1 MNILIEQILNGLT
14 LGAQYALVAVGLS
27 LIFGVVGIINFAHG
41 EFFMLG
47 AYAFYMVYPWN
58 GPIPYGLAIVL
69 SMFIMLIFGMAYER
83 IVIRPVLEKPYYT
96 QIVATLATSIIFVN
110 AAISIWGTTPKTTPT
125 TLAKTMIR
133 TPYFN
138 ISHQRILVFAVTAVT
153 FTLLYLFIKKTKT
166 GKAMRAVSQ
175 NREACAVHGIKVYR
189 ISTLTFGI
197 SSGLAGLAGALVA
210 PLFNVL
216 PTMGMLLVLK
226 AFAAVIMGGFG
237 QVSGAI
243 YAAFLIGLTEALAA
257 GYIHHLH
264 IDSAYRDAF
273 PFGMMI
279 LVLIF
284 RPHGLFGKKVG
295 I

>member
-1 MNILIEQILNGLT
+1 MNIFFEQILNGLT
-14 LGAQYALVAVGLS
+14 LGTQYALVAVGLS

-69 SMFIMLIFGMAYER
+69 AVIIMLIFGMAYER
-83 IVIRPVLEKPYYT
+83 VVIRPVLEKPYYT
-96 QIVATLATSIIFVN
+96 QIIATLATSIIFVN
-110 AAISIWGTTPKTTPT
+110 AAIFIWGTTPKTIPT
-125 TLAKTMIR
+125 TLAKTMIH

-138 ISHQRILVFAVTAVT
+138 ISHQRILVFAVTTIT
-153 FTLLYLFIKKTKT
+153 FALLYLFIKKTKI

-175 NREACAVHGIKVYR
+175 NREACAVHGIKVHR
-189 ISTLTFGI
+189 ISRLTFGI
-197 SSGLAGLAGALVA
+197 SSGLAGLAAALVS

-216 PTMGMLLVLK
+216 PTMGSLLILK

-279 LVLIF
+279 LVLVF
-284 RPHGLFGKKVG
+284 KPHGLFGKKVG